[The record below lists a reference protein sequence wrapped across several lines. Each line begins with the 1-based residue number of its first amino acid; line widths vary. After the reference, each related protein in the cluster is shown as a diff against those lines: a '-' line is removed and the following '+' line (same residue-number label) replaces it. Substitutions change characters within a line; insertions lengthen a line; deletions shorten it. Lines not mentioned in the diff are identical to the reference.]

1 MHMIN
6 EWSILLRLI
15 LASVLSGMI
24 GFEREFHGRSAGF
37 RTHILLCVGS
47 TLIMLTSMHMF
58 DMYYGKVL
66 VDPGRIAAGVI
77 TGIGFLGA
85 GTIMHFKSSIRGLT
99 TAASLWVVAGI
110 GLAVGSG
117 LYFGA
122 IVTTV
127 ITIVALMIFSRLEHA
142 MIRKD
147 WYRTIIIESKEGV
160 DQLRSIRGILDEWH
174 VEITDFEVDRA
185 TDGVSMLLK
194 LGIKLKSPKHSDQ
207 LIGEI
212 ASLNGVSSAK
222 WELE

>member
-1 MHMIN
+1 MLN
-6 EWSILLRLI
+6 DWTVLGRLV
-15 LASVLSGMI
+15 LAAVLSGVI

-47 TLIMLTSMHMF
+47 ALIMLTSIHMF
-58 DMYYGKVL
+58 DIFLGKVI

-117 LYFGA
+117 FYSGA
-122 IVTTV
+122 V
-127 ITIVALMIFSRLEHA
+127 ITSIIAMITLMVFARLEDA

-147 WYRTIIIESKEGV
+147 WYKTVIIETKEGL
-160 DQLRSIRGILDEWH
+160 DQLKSIRGILDEWH
-174 VEITDFEVDRA
+174 AEITDFEVDRA
-185 TDGVSMLLK
+185 KDNVSMLLK
-194 LGIKLKSPKHSDQ
+194 IGLKLRSPKNAGPMIED
-207 LIGEI
+207 IGV
-212 ASLNGVSSAK
+212 LGGVKSVK
-222 WELE
+222 WEFE

>member
-1 MHMIN
+1 MIN
-6 EWSILLRLI
+6 DWTILTRLI
-15 LASVLSGMI
+15 LAAILSGAV

-37 RTHILLCVGS
+37 RTHILLCIGS

-58 DMYYGKVL
+58 DLYSGRVV

-122 IVTTV
+122 VVTTA
-127 ITIVALMIFSRLEHA
+127 ITIVTLMIFARLEHA

-147 WYRTIIIESKEGV
+147 WYRTLIVEMKEGI
-160 DQLRSIRGILDEWH
+160 DHLKSIRGILEEWH
-174 VEITDFEVDRA
+174 VEITDFEADRA
-185 TDGVSMLLK
+185 SDGVNMVLK
-194 LGIKLKSPKHSDQ
+194 LGLKLKSPQYADD
-207 LIGEI
+207 LVNDIGSLKGV
-212 ASLNGVSSAK
+212 ASAR
-222 WELE
+222 WEAA

>member
-1 MHMIN
+1 MMN
-6 EWSILLRLI
+6 DWVILSRLV
-15 LASVLSGMI
+15 LAAALSGMI

-37 RTHILLCVGS
+37 RTHILLCIGS

-58 DMYYGKVL
+58 DLYYGRVT

-117 LYFGA
+117 FYFGA
-122 IVTTV
+122 IVTTA
-127 ITIVALMIFSRLEHA
+127 ITIVALMVFARLEHV

-147 WYRTIIIESKEGV
+147 WYRTLVIETVEGV
-160 DQLRSIRGILDEWH
+160 EQLRSIRGILEEWH
-174 VEITDFEVDRA
+174 VEITDFEVDRGRDNA
-185 TDGVSMLLK
+185 NMLLK
-194 LGIKLKSPKHSDQ
+194 LGLKLRSPKHADR
-207 LIGEI
+207 LLEDIG
-212 ASLNGVSSAK
+212 SLKGTAGVK
-222 WELE
+222 WELD

>member
-1 MHMIN
+1 MISD
-6 EWSILLRLI
+6 WM
-15 LASVLSGMI
+15 VLSRLLLAAILSGII

-58 DMYYGKVL
+58 DLYSGKVV

-110 GLAVGSG
+110 GLACGSG
-117 LYFGA
+117 FYFGS
-122 IVTTV
+122 IVTTA
-127 ITIVALMIFSRLEHA
+127 ITIVALMVFSKLEHA

-147 WYRTIIIESKEGV
+147 WYRTIIIEAKEGV

-174 VEITDFEVDRA
+174 AEITDFEVDHAR
-185 TDGVSMLLK
+185 DGAGMLLRVG
-194 LGIKLKSPKHSDQ
+194 LKLKSPKHADP
-207 LIGEI
+207 LAKDIGFLKDVN
-212 ASLNGVSSAK
+212 SVK